1 MVLIWRMIW
10 EAVGPKSLQGEKQ
23 VRDISMM
30 HLEILQVL
38 QTEKETIQNTFLTN
52 RAGLKKSASQME
64 TASIT
69 VMILQEI

>member
-23 VRDISMM
+23 VRDISMT

-38 QTEKETIQNTFLTN
+38 QMEKETTGQ
-52 RAGLKKSASQME
+52 A
-64 TASIT
+64 
-69 VMILQEI
+69 VQEN

>member
-1 MVLIWRMIW
+1 MALIWSMIW
-10 EAVGPKSLQGEKQ
+10 AAGGQKLLQREKPA
-23 VRDISMM
+23 RDISMM
-30 HLEILQVL
+30 YLEILQVL